1 MNHKP
6 YLDWMHAALD
16 AGEARLAP
24 DQRAQ
29 LDAHLAGCA
38 ECQSLWDVL
47 GEADRLF
54 EAAPMAAPRP
64 GFTGRFKAR
73 LAQQRSR
80 PRTVWGA
87 LALGLGAVGAAA
99 MVLPLGVGF
108 LFSMV
113 RAAQEPAMTDALYSS
128 YNATT
133 SFAGTMLDA
142 LFIAARALA
151 EWAVVNPLVWAASLV
166 AAAATVMWV
175 YFMRKLVP
183 IRNPVA

>member
-6 YLDWMHAALD
+6 YLDWRHAAPD

-87 LALGLGAVGAAA
+87 LALGLGAVGAGA
-99 MVLPLGVGF
+99 VG
-108 LFSMV
+108 
-113 RAAQEPAMTDALYSS
+113 
-128 YNATT
+128 
-133 SFAGTMLDA
+133 
-142 LFIAARALA
+142 LA
-151 EWAVVNPLVWAASLV
+151 V
-166 AAAATVMWV
+166 
-175 YFMRKLVP
+175 
-183 IRNPVA
+183 